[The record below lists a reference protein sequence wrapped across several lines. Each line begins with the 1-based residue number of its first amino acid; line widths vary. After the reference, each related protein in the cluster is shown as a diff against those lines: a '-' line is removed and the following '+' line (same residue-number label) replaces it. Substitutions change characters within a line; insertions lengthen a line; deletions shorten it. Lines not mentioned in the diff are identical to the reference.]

1 MCNVLHG
8 SRAAARLAEISRHFA
23 VLARD
28 AQSLLRM
35 SFRPAIVDIMMG
47 RPGAAETAQPGPV
60 SQYIQRIAAQP
71 DFASA
76 VRVIHTAAATLTS
89 SQNALCVLFAGGIA
103 AAAPDG
109 GPMRPL
115 DREVRSLVERAA
127 TTGKRIGL
135 GRIAVE
141 PVGQAPARC
150 VLIVHRP
157 PSGAAY
163 SMAELATLSQF
174 AGQLHGILPQLLR
187 S

>member
-1 MCNVLHG
+1 
-8 SRAAARLAEISRHFA
+8 
-23 VLARD
+23 
-28 AQSLLRM
+28 M

-47 RPGAAETAQPGPV
+47 RPGVLHSAAPGPV
-60 SQYIQRIAAQP
+60 AQYVQRIAAQP
-71 DFASA
+71 DFPGA
-76 VRVIHTAAATLTS
+76 VRVIHSAAATLTS

-109 GPMRPL
+109 GPARRL
-115 DREVRSLVERAA
+115 DHEVRSLVERAA

-141 PVGQAPARC
+141 PIGPGPARA

-157 PSGAAY
+157 PSGAPY
-163 SMAELATLSQF
+163 SMAELATLSAF
-174 AGQLHGILPQLLR
+174 AGQLSGILPQLLR